1 MIKLGDIDISKIY
14 LGDTEITKAYIGDT
28 EVYTKETPTPPTPQ
42 VPNTEIWVTTTDGT
56 SPLYKPLCDWRVSLD
71 CKRTPN
77 EDGSWAVIRMFF
89 DEFIGYIPD
98 GENGFYNLNGVEKIQ
113 FPNSITS
120 FTFAAMRGSNPTLEF
135 NLPNGCLAEDGN
147 CTVDID
153 SLLENGSQNIDIN
166 VDMNIEE
173 FVNKMMMQ
181 GTINISFDIWRWESE
196 GMSMD
201 DVMFHFKDGDYPI
214 NFLPIG

>member
-1 MIKLGDIDISKIY
+1 MIKIGDDGVKKLY
-14 LGDTEITKAYIGDT
+14 LGDFEVLKVYKGDILIYQS
-28 EVYTKETPTPPTPQ
+28 EEPTPPTPQ

-56 SPLYKPLCDWRVSLD
+56 NPLYKPLCDWMRMLD

-89 DEFIGYIPD
+89 DEFIGYMPD

-120 FTFAAMRGSNPTLEF
+120 FTFATTPRGSNPTLEF

-147 CTVDID
+147 CTVDLN
-153 SLLENGSQNIDIN
+153 SLLEWGTQKIDIN
-166 VDMNIEE
+166 IDMTYDE

-181 GTINISFDIWRWESE
+181 GTINIEFDMWRWEAE

-201 DVMFHFKDGDYPI
+201 NITFHFKDGDYPI
-214 NFLPIG
+214 DMLPI